1 MPWRHTEK
9 WSREDH
15 IGTTRKADM
24 GALERHAEKWARD
37 DNTGT
42 TRKADVGA
50 LETHRE
56 VGAGRSHRNNE
67 EG

>member
-9 WSREDH
+9 WAREDH
-15 IGTTRKADM
+15 I
-24 GALERHAEKWARD
+24 
-37 DNTGT
+37 GT

-56 VGAGRSHRNNE
+56 VGAGRSHRNDE

>member
-1 MPWRHTEK
+1 MGQEDRSGKKNNADVGALERHTEK
-9 WSREDH
+9 WAREDH
-15 IGTTRKADM
+15 I
-24 GALERHAEKWARD
+24 
-37 DNTGT
+37 GT

-56 VGAGRSHRNNE
+56 VGAGRSHRNDE